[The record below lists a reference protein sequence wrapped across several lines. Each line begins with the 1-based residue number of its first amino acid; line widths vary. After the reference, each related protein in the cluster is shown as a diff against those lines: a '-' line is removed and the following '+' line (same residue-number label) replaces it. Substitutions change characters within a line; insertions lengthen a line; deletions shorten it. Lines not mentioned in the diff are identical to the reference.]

1 MPAQLP
7 KCFVQLTQQIV
18 GGLRGATL
26 NDHALQARPLI
37 IDAVLSFAK
46 LSLPSIGA

>member
-7 KCFVQLTQQIV
+7 KCFVQITQQIV

-26 NDHALQARPLI
+26 NDHALQARLLI

-46 LSLPSIGA
+46 LSVPSIGA